1 MLSCSKEINSQA
13 TMFPLGGKKEN
24 IELKLLE
31 KEQVNSKENRH
42 I

>member
-1 MLSCSKEINSQA
+1 
-13 TMFPLGGKKEN
+13 MFPLGVKKKN